1 MKRRDKIIL
10 GIRGLSEIGAAFCI
24 VNALFNME
32 LANMMVI
39 LQILPLTAFVFLG
52 EPLGWRRL
60 MAIGVGFIGM
70 LLIVKPGSDGFN
82 AYSLF
87 GLAAVV
93 CVTIR
98 DLTARSLGS
107 KLSFQEM
114 SFLLGW
120 ACS

>member
-1 MKRRDKIIL
+1 
-10 GIRGLSEIGAAFCI
+10 
-24 VNALFNME
+24 
-32 LANMMVI
+32 
-39 LQILPLTAFVFLG
+39 
-52 EPLGWRRL
+52 
-60 MAIGVGFIGM
+60 MAIGIGFIGM

-107 KLSFQEM
+107 KLSSQEI
-114 SFLLGW
+114 SF
-120 ACS
+120 